1 MADSEAAKFWPSRA
15 AQNLVTIG
23 GSEDRLPLLPGF
35 KSGSLRPGP
44 LFLLGCSA
52 VLSNLVVTRMDGP
65 DASDASTE
73 NPSWAEIESAI
84 RSLDGKRRTLIILG
98 VGDPT
103 PHMGIGGGGDGK
115 YIVYVTPDNLTFD
128 TLIHPD
134 APPGKCLLVA
144 GGQLGD
150 YENRICTSEKQ
161 GPIHAQMRA
170 F

>member
-1 MADSEAAKFWPSRA
+1 MS
-15 AQNLVTIG
+15 
-23 GSEDRLPLLPGF
+23 
-35 KSGSLRPGP
+35 
-44 LFLLGCSA
+44 
-52 VLSNLVVTRMDGP
+52 SNLIVTRMDGP

-73 NPSWAEIESAI
+73 NPSWSEIESAI
-84 RSLDGKRRTLIILG
+84 RSLDGKRRTLLILG

-150 YENRICTSEKQ
+150 YENRICVTLSETLAAANTYATTGGLESSLVWERTPAKKQ
-161 GPIHAQMRA
+161 GQFAPK
-170 F
+170 